1 MMIDKRLIGTVPESR
16 KYIAA
21 NVALQWCG
29 LVANVAMMMS
39 IASLLAS
46 LLTAPASSARLLTTA
61 AVAAAAVLIRWLC
74 TTGAARMSDL
84 SSRTVKKTLRTQI
97 YEKLLRLGASYSEHV
112 STAEV
117 VQVAVEGV
125 DQLETYFGAYLPQF
139 FYAMLAPVT
148 LFAVLCFVNVPAAVV
163 LLVCVPLIPA
173 AIAAVQTWAKKLLSR
188 YWGQYTKLGDTFL
201 ENLQG
206 LTTLKIYQADGLRN
220 DVMNEEA
227 EKFRKITMKVLTMQL
242 NSITI
247 MDLIAYGGAAL
258 GVIMA
263 ATQLRAGKIDLA
275 GALLII
281 LLAGLILL
289 LLPGG
294 SRTKAEPTAAQP
306 IDTQMQ
312 TIQTEE
318 QRLAQLLRQI
328 SGAGQVQVL
337 LSYSCSAERELATDD
352 SGQPAIISAGGGAQA
367 AVELRTVS
375 PQYLGAV
382 VVCDGA
388 DAPQVQL
395 AVTQAVAQFTGL
407 STDRIS
413 VLKKQPD
420 A

>member
-1 MMIDKRLIGTVPESR
+1 MNTR
-16 KYIAA
+16 K
-21 NVALQWCG
+21 L
-29 LVANVAMMMS
+29 
-39 IASLLAS
+39 
-46 LLTAPASSARLLTTA
+46 SA
-61 AVAAAAVLIRWLC
+61 
-74 TTGAARMSDL
+74 
-84 SSRTVKKTLRTQI
+84 
-97 YEKLLRLGASYSEHV
+97 
-112 STAEV
+112 
-117 VQVAVEGV
+117 
-125 DQLETYFGAYLPQF
+125 F
-139 FYAMLAPVT
+139 
-148 LFAVLCFVNVPAAVV
+148 
-163 LLVCVPLIPA
+163 
-173 AIAAVQTWAKKLLSR
+173 
-188 YWGQYTKLGDTFL
+188 
-201 ENLQG
+201 
-206 LTTLKIYQADGLRN
+206 
-220 DVMNEEA
+220 
-227 EKFRKITMKVLTMQL
+227 
-242 NSITI
+242 
-247 MDLIAYGGAAL
+247 
-258 GVIMA
+258 
-263 ATQLRAGKIDLA
+263 AGKYKYV
-275 GALLII
+275 LII

-294 SRTKAEPTAAQP
+294 SRTKAEPAAAHP

-337 LSYSCSAERELATDD
+337 LSYRCSAERELATDD

-382 VVCDGA
+382 VCDGA

>member
-1 MMIDKRLIGTVPESR
+1 MNTR
-16 KYIAA
+16 K
-21 NVALQWCG
+21 L
-29 LVANVAMMMS
+29 
-39 IASLLAS
+39 
-46 LLTAPASSARLLTTA
+46 SA
-61 AVAAAAVLIRWLC
+61 
-74 TTGAARMSDL
+74 
-84 SSRTVKKTLRTQI
+84 
-97 YEKLLRLGASYSEHV
+97 
-112 STAEV
+112 
-117 VQVAVEGV
+117 
-125 DQLETYFGAYLPQF
+125 F
-139 FYAMLAPVT
+139 
-148 LFAVLCFVNVPAAVV
+148 
-163 LLVCVPLIPA
+163 
-173 AIAAVQTWAKKLLSR
+173 
-188 YWGQYTKLGDTFL
+188 
-201 ENLQG
+201 
-206 LTTLKIYQADGLRN
+206 
-220 DVMNEEA
+220 
-227 EKFRKITMKVLTMQL
+227 
-242 NSITI
+242 
-247 MDLIAYGGAAL
+247 
-258 GVIMA
+258 
-263 ATQLRAGKIDLA
+263 AGKYKYV
-275 GALLII
+275 LII

-294 SRTKAEPTAAQP
+294 SRTKAEP

-337 LSYSCSAERELATDD
+337 LSYRCSAERELATDD

-413 VLKKQPD
+413 VLKMQPD

>member
-1 MMIDKRLIGTVPESR
+1 MNTR
-16 KYIAA
+16 K
-21 NVALQWCG
+21 L
-29 LVANVAMMMS
+29 
-39 IASLLAS
+39 
-46 LLTAPASSARLLTTA
+46 SA
-61 AVAAAAVLIRWLC
+61 
-74 TTGAARMSDL
+74 
-84 SSRTVKKTLRTQI
+84 
-97 YEKLLRLGASYSEHV
+97 
-112 STAEV
+112 
-117 VQVAVEGV
+117 
-125 DQLETYFGAYLPQF
+125 F
-139 FYAMLAPVT
+139 
-148 LFAVLCFVNVPAAVV
+148 
-163 LLVCVPLIPA
+163 
-173 AIAAVQTWAKKLLSR
+173 
-188 YWGQYTKLGDTFL
+188 
-201 ENLQG
+201 
-206 LTTLKIYQADGLRN
+206 
-220 DVMNEEA
+220 
-227 EKFRKITMKVLTMQL
+227 
-242 NSITI
+242 
-247 MDLIAYGGAAL
+247 
-258 GVIMA
+258 
-263 ATQLRAGKIDLA
+263 AGKYKYV
-275 GALLII
+275 LII

-337 LSYSCSAERELATDD
+337 LSYRCSAERATDD